1 MPGGSPRSVGCVG
14 DRGPVSLCRGHVL
27 WTCVAHSSG
36 LQVLLGSEQFPR
48 CGGFLGFGRKRY
60 RSHVGVMMLLP
71 DSVLAAVTEGHRL
84 GVSSNRHQFLLVL
97 ESEVQVLADSV
108 SADPPPGS
116 PMAPSRCVLTW
127 LLP

>member
-1 MPGGSPRSVGCVG
+1 MVSCSPEPQDREGMEPRWGEAVSVAGGSHRGVGCVG

-36 LQVLLGSEQFPR
+36 LQVLLGSERFPR

-60 RSHVGVMMLLP
+60 CSHVGVMMLLSE
-71 DSVLAAVTEGHRL
+71 SVPAAVIEGHRL

-97 ESEVQVLADSV
+97 ESEV
-108 SADPPPGS
+108 
-116 PMAPSRCVLTW
+116 
-127 LLP
+127 